1 MGGLQMSDPT
11 FWDDPDKAREISQE
25 ATQLKNAV
33 GSYKQLVSDI
43 EDANVMLE
51 MAIEEDD
58 RSLEGE
64 IKDYVQQIEETVEK
78 QEVLLLLSGE
88 YDANNAIFNI
98 PCWVQVVQRHKIGVP
113 C

>member
-1 MGGLQMSDPT
+1 MSDPT

-33 GSYKQLVSDI
+33 ESYKQLVSDI

-58 RSLEGE
+58 RSLSQYINLVLREH
-64 IKDYVQQIEETVEK
+64 IKNLDKSE
-78 QEVLLLLSGE
+78 
-88 YDANNAIFNI
+88 
-98 PCWVQVVQRHKIGVP
+98 
-113 C
+113 